1 LAGFVILSTAWVR
14 FDERRGAGDKPAE
27 AKVRRLVIWIAG
39 WRATKTLK
47 PIDKVFL
54 GKIHESLGRNENER
68 ISSLENA
75 RPEGRALHWRA
86 KAAWGAEIWL
96 RHFTSAGWK
105 RQHGDEDTLS
115 NWRSPPRPGAKS
127 PEQGRSYNR
136 VRRAKA
142 RSLCRG

>member
-1 LAGFVILSTAWVR
+1 MRVCS
-14 FDERRGAGDKPAE
+14 AGDKPAE
-27 AKVRRLVIWIAG
+27 AKVRRLVVWIAE

-68 ISSLENA
+68 NSSLEKA
-75 RPEGRALHWRA
+75 RPEGRALHRRA

-96 RHFTSAGWK
+96 RHFTSAGGK

-136 VRRAKA
+136 LNREIGRRREGGGWVRSSDEAE
-142 RSLCRG
+142 